1 MRIVLWG
8 CARMST
14 FGTVWKSLLAK
25 RRLRGTC
32 RAPSTMLILTC
43 SSKLQLLE
51 SALRKGLPETL
62 SVCGAVMHIN
72 RGNPAQ
78 HEVVVD
84 SWPEFK
90 AVLTRPRKEVVKD
103 KRDYYANL
111 HAAFYRDEDACRIL
125 LENKDAID
133 WDKAFQLQGKA
144 WALAISFPPLGNFRK
159 CQKPGLQDGLYQA
172 VKDMAEARRV
182 HMEPHFFQAV
192 LHPDAATFCL
202 QDGLYQAVKVM
213 AEARSV
219 HMEPHFYQAVLHPDA
234 ATFCQNQL
242 RSDPFHLGTL
252 NPSHAALL
260 NDTYEFGGN
269 DRSLH
274 YLRSL
279 TEDFPNACL
288 LGHKGQL
295 VAWSL
300 SDALGCLTHGYTL
313 PEYRGKSHMKTV
325 MQALARKLHAKD
337 FALYTRVRAENK
349 ISKQLLSGQ
358 GFHLL
363 PWTNFINSYPKI
375 CFLDKEDQPISW
387 LLSNPLSCMTY
398 GCYLPP

>member
-1 MRIVLWG
+1 
-8 CARMST
+8 
-14 FGTVWKSLLAK
+14 
-25 RRLRGTC
+25 
-32 RAPSTMLILTC
+32 MLILTC

-51 SALRKGLPETL
+51 GVLRKGLPETL
-62 SVCGAVMHIN
+62 LVCGAVMHIN

-111 HAAFYRDEDACRIL
+111 HAAFYREEDACRTL

-133 WDKAFQLQGKA
+133 WDKAFQLQG
-144 WALAISFPPLGNFRK
+144 
-159 CQKPGLQDGLYQA
+159 
-172 VKDMAEARRV
+172 
-182 HMEPHFFQAV
+182 
-192 LHPDAATFCL
+192 L

-234 ATFCQNQL
+234 ATLCQNEL

-279 TEDFPNACL
+279 IEDFPNACL
-288 LGHKGQL
+288 LGHKGKL

-300 SDALGCLTHGYTL
+300 SDALGCLTHGYAL
-313 PEYRGKSHMKTV
+313 PEYRGKGHMKTV

-337 FALYTRVRAENK
+337 FALYARVLADNK
-349 ISKQLLSGQ
+349 ISKQFLSGQ

-363 PWTNFINSYPKI
+363 PWTKYIL
-375 CFLDKEDQPISW
+375 FLIPNHMK
-387 LLSNPLSCMTY
+387 
-398 GCYLPP
+398 